1 MSRPASGARVAGLHV
16 YPVKS
21 CGGMDLERAQVD
33 DLGIRHDRRW
43 MIVDGRGRFLSQR
56 TVPLLATIRVRLGPE
71 RLVLSAPGRPP
82 LDLPAIPTAGATEPV
97 TVWRDTV
104 AALPMGQGA
113 EDWLTSL
120 LGFPARLVRMA
131 PETRR
136 SAKRDPA
143 GTNPR
148 ISFADAYSFLVIS
161 QESLG
166 ELNARLDEPLPMNR
180 FRPNIVLEGAG
191 PFAEDGWTRVRIGP
205 IELDMAGPCGRCAT
219 TTTDQVTGARG
230 VEPLRTLA
238 TFRREGA
245 EVMFGQNANHRRT
258 GEIAVGM
265 PVEVLGRR

>member
-1 MSRPASGARVAGLHV
+1 MSAPTGARVAGLHV

-21 CGGMDLERAQVD
+21 CGGTDLERAEVD
-33 DLGIRHDRRW
+33 ALGIRHDRRW

-56 TVPLLATIRVRLGPE
+56 TVPLLATIRVALGEE
-71 RLVLSAPGRPP
+71 RLVLSAPGRPA
-82 LDLPAIPTAGATEPV
+82 LDLPAIPAGGATEPV

-104 AALPMGQGA
+104 EALPMGKEA
-113 EDWLTSL
+113 EEWLTSL
-120 LGFPARLVRMA
+120 LGSPARLVGMA

-136 SAKRDPA
+136 SARRDPA
-143 GTNPR
+143 GTDRR
-148 ISFADAYSFLVIS
+148 ISFADGCSFLVIS
-161 QESLG
+161 RESLD
-166 ELNARLDEPLPMNR
+166 ELNARLVVPLPMNR

-219 TTTDQVTGARG
+219 TTTDQETGARG

-238 TFRREGA
+238 TFRREGP
-245 EVMFGQNANHRRT
+245 EVMFGQNANHRGT
-258 GEIAVGM
+258 GEIALGM